1 MTVDKYLRVKQV
13 AEITGLSR
21 ATIYNLEK
29 AGAFPTKT
37 ALGPRA
43 VAWRESEIVAWL
55 ESRKHAEKSEHEK
68 RPGKPPTK
76 KPKPIPPPVV
86 NKAVSKKP
94 QAKAS
99 DETQSLPKAATSAD
113 DDWSDDAPSADGQI
127 DGWETI
133 KRRKPAKVTLPNVGV
148 LGRSSKEIPIDLNQP
163 IQRYSKIVEL
173 TDFPSPQSPKKR

>member
-76 KPKPIPPPVV
+76 KPKPIPPPVA

-99 DETQSLPKAATSAD
+99 DEKQSLPKAATSAD

-148 LGRSSKEIPIDLNQP
+148 LGRSSKEIPIDLNP
-163 IQRYSKIVEL
+163 PVLRYAKDVEVD
-173 TDFPSPQSPKKR
+173 DFPSMKSQKKP